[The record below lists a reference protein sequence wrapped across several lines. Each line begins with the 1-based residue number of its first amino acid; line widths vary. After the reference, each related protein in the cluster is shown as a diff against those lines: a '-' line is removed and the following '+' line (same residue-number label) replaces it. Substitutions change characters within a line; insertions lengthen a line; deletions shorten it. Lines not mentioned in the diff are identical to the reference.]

1 MNSGILSVSQAARVV
16 GEITGAK
23 SPHQSVIRRWIT
35 RGVRGNK
42 LAAQQV
48 GGKYYVDRLALI
60 KFLSAQPNTDAAQNN
75 NAELAINA
83 MLGRQAGAQEVA
95 RRGIK
100 KTGSTQKVENVA
112 SVIEAG
118 IDLGL
123 LQIKSTQ

>member
-1 MNSGILSVSQAARVV
+1 MSSGILSVSQAARVV

-48 GGKYYVDRLALI
+48 GGKYYVNRLALI
-60 KFLSAQPNTDAAQNN
+60 KFLSVKPNTDAVQNN

-83 MLGRQAGAQEVA
+83 MLGRQAGAQEIA
-95 RRGIK
+95 KRGIEK
-100 KTGSTQKVENVA
+100 LGCTQKVENVA

>member
-1 MNSGILSVSQAARVV
+1 MNSGILSVSQAAHVV

-42 LAAQQV
+42 LPGQLV
-48 GGKYYVDRLALI
+48 GGKYYVERLDLI
-60 KFLSAQPNTDAAQNN
+60 NFLSAKPNTDAVQNN

-95 RRGIK
+95 KRGIK

-123 LQIKSTQ
+123 LQIKSTH